1 MAGSKGRLN
10 SMAVEAPMLRKDVEQ
25 ISGMDGMNLLYDS
38 SIGTYHRIGSLAATI
53 VKTFDGQ
60 KTPEDIAVEIN
71 SKSITSAHIT
81 AEHIATLVQ
90 NLEDKHLLVGGIAK
104 RPPRK
109 GMERLLP
116 RYLIAPQFGKVLSPL
131 VRMISPIYKPAPL
144 ALAIWASI
152 IGYVLGMYVL
162 FSGHVSNIRSVPIDR
177 ILLVAFSAMFVQLIA
192 ILFHESWHGIVSGV
206 YGQPIR
212 GLGVALMFWVIP
224 VAYVDRTDAYRI
236 RDRSPRVAIAL
247 AGMVNDGWVMG
258 CTALVALNSSDFIYQ
273 VSTVLLGYQFLLLLA
288 NLNPFA
294 PSDTVSALEAAMGAV
309 DIRGRSH
316 VLLYSKIFRTETP
329 VYVRNISKR
338 QRKFYI
344 LYAVLSY
351 VFAAVVICAFIY
363 NLILTF
369 QHILVAGV
377 S

>member
-1 MAGSKGRLN
+1 M
-10 SMAVEAPMLRKDVEQ
+10 
-25 ISGMDGMNLLYDS
+25 
-38 SIGTYHRIGSLAATI
+38 
-53 VKTFDGQ
+53 
-60 KTPEDIAVEIN
+60 
-71 SKSITSAHIT
+71 
-81 AEHIATLVQ
+81 
-90 NLEDKHLLVGGIAK
+90 
-104 RPPRK
+104 
-109 GMERLLP
+109 
-116 RYLIAPQFGKVLSPL
+116 
-131 VRMISPIYKPAPL
+131 
-144 ALAIWASI
+144 
-152 IGYVLGMYVL
+152 
-162 FSGHVSNIRSVPIDR
+162 
-177 ILLVAFSAMFVQLIA
+177 
-192 ILFHESWHGIVSGV
+192 
-206 YGQPIR
+206 
-212 GLGVALMFWVIP
+212 IP

-247 AGMVNDGWVMG
+247 AGMVNDGWIMG

-363 NLILTF
+363 NLILVPSATGF
-369 QHILVAGV
+369 IPGITIEPMWAAAAMALSSVTVVLNALRLKRIKLN
-377 S
+377 